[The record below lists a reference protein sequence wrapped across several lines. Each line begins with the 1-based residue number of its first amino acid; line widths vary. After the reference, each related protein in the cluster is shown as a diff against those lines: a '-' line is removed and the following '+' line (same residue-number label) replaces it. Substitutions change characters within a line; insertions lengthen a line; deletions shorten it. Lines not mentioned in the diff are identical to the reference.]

1 MPRPYRRRPAPGPP
15 RRQYS
20 RAEIAELMASSFIS
34 EAVGEWRCDL
44 PDYASITRFSK
55 AVMAWARGGPR
66 PELPEGT
73 ELVRGFDRLVELITA
88 AHVERLEQAEDQALR
103 EAQQQPEACDPSQH

>member
-1 MPRPYRRRPAPGPP
+1 MPRPYRRRRPAPGPQ

-44 PDYASITRFSK
+44 PDYPSIQRFGK
-55 AVMAWARGGPR
+55 AVMEWARGAPR
-66 PELPEGT
+66 PVLPEGT
-73 ELVRGFDRLVELITA
+73 ELVRGFDRLVELIA
-88 AHVERLEQAEDQALR
+88 AANVERLEQAEGQALR
-103 EAQQQPEACDPSQH
+103 EAQQQPEA